1 MFEISNYY
9 KKISLKIPARLHL
22 DVMNIQ
28 KLHEG
33 KVGGG
38 GIGIAI
44 KCNLYISVEVIRA
57 EKDIIESIKPNL
69 VKFYLD
75 LIRKYLNIDKKFY
88 VICKVDKE
96 LKAHGGMGSN
106 ALVQLGVVYS
116 INYLFNNPLNEAQLI
131 DFLHQNYY
139 EDDNGIVT
147 NKVFCSGVSHN
158 TMLYGGVCFV
168 LEDGE
173 VIYHKEL
180 PSDVKVGLI
189 NVNLDEIFER
199 ENIDKDELIVKL
211 RKQRDIKEGLKDKE
225 NIIREIIIK
234 NLKNNKYKAF
244 INEMKMFS
252 KKDDSVA
259 LSKNCKINNLKYESF
274 CEIIENIGN
283 TFVRISS
290 NSPYIYIVTNE
301 LEKIKEKC
309 SEFGIYIKEYK
320 IANNGIEI
328 IERI

>member
-9 KKISLKIPARLHL
+9 KKISIKIPARLHL

-44 KCNLYISVEVIRA
+44 KCNLSISVEVIRT

-69 VKFYLD
+69 VKLYLD
-75 LIRKYLNIDKKFY
+75 LIRKYLNIDKKFH
-88 VICKVDKE
+88 VICKADKE

-106 ALVQLGVVYS
+106 ALIQLGIVYS
-116 INYLFNNPLNEAQLI
+116 INSLFNNPLNDIQLL

-139 EDDNGIVT
+139 EDDKGIVT
-147 NKVFCSGVSHN
+147 NKVFCSGVAHN

-168 LEDGE
+168 SEDGE
-173 VIYHKEL
+173 IIYHKEL
-180 PSDVKVGLI
+180 PNDVKVGLI

-211 RKQRDIKEGLKDKE
+211 RKERDRKEGLKNKE
-225 NIIREIIIK
+225 NIIKEIMIRD
-234 NLKNNKYKAF
+234 LKNNKYKAF
-244 INEMKMFS
+244 INGMKMFS
-252 KKDDSVA
+252 KEDDSVA
-259 LSKNCKINNLKYESF
+259 LSKNCKINNLRYESF

-290 NSPYIYIVTNE
+290 NSPYIYIITNE

-309 SEFGIYIKEYK
+309 REYGIYIKEYEISNK
-320 IANNGIEI
+320 GIEI

>member
-33 KVGGG
+33 KIGGG

-75 LIRKYLNIDKKFY
+75 LIRKYLNIDKKFH

-106 ALVQLGVVYS
+106 ALVQLGVIYS
-116 INYLFNNPLNEAQLI
+116 INSLFNNPLNEAQLI

-147 NKVFCSGVSHN
+147 NKVFCSGVAHN

-168 LEDGE
+168 SEDGQI
-173 VIYHKEL
+173 IYHKEL
-180 PSDVKVGLI
+180 PSHVKVGLI

-199 ENIDKDELIVKL
+199 ENIDKDKLIVKL
-211 RKQRDIKEGLKDKE
+211 RKQRDIKEGLK
-225 NIIREIIIK
+225 
-234 NLKNNKYKAF
+234 NKYKAF
-244 INEMKMFS
+244 INGMKMFS
-252 KKDDSVA
+252 KEDDSVA
-259 LSKNCKINNLKYESF
+259 LSKNCKINNLRYESF

-309 SEFGIYIKEYK
+309 REYGIYIKEYE
-320 IANNGIEI
+320 IANKGIEI

>member
-1 MFEISNYY
+1 MFEISNYC

-28 KLHEG
+28 KLQEG
-33 KVGGG
+33 KIGGG

-44 KCNLYISVEVIRA
+44 KCNIYMCVEVINT
-57 EKDIIESIKPNL
+57 EDDIIESIKPNL
-69 VKFYLD
+69 VKLYLD
-75 LIRKYLNIDKKFY
+75 LIRKYLNINKKFH

-96 LKAHGGMGSN
+96 LKTHGGMGSN

-116 INYLFNNPLNEAQLI
+116 INCLFNNPLSEWQLI

-147 NKVFCSGVSHN
+147 DKVFCSGVAHN

-168 LEDGE
+168 SEDGE
-173 VIYHKEL
+173 IIYHKEL
-180 PSDVKVGLI
+180 PTEVKVGLI

-199 ENIDKDELIVKL
+199 ENIDKDELIVKI
-211 RKQRDIKEGLKDKE
+211 RKQRDIEEGLKNKE
-225 NIIREIIIK
+225 NIIRDVIIK
-234 NLKNNKYKAF
+234 NLKDNKYKAF
-244 INEMKMFS
+244 IDGMKMFS
-252 KKDDSVA
+252 REDDSVA
-259 LSKNCKINNLKYESF
+259 LSQNCKINNIKYESF
-274 CEIIENIGN
+274 CEMIEDIGN

-290 NSPYIYIVTNE
+290 NSPYVYIVTNE

-309 SEFGIYIKEYK
+309 REYGVYIKEYE
-320 IANNGIEI
+320 IANKGIEI